1 MPGILISGIIVL
13 LIIWLIHRIKN
24 RIRLIVSNE
33 IYKNFPA
40 IKNSIDSF
48 EHRMNYLK
56 TQIELLEHK
65 ITELENKTKK

>member
-1 MPGILISGIIVL
+1 MSGIIIPGIIVL
-13 LIIWLIHRIKN
+13 FIIWLIYRIKN
-24 RIRLIVSNE
+24 RIRLVVSNE

-40 IKNSIDSF
+40 IKKTIDSF